1 MTTPTS
7 PDRLPEVDGGRLAP
21 TIDAIVEG
29 DFSRSRLT
37 ALSDLNRSRAAYLRQ
52 RWLDIPPTER
62 HALMLVL
69 AELAGESVEFNFN
82 RVYRVALEDPD
93 PVIRQLAIGDL
104 WEDEGEDLPRIF
116 LNILREDATDDVRA
130 AAADALS
137 ATTDAIAEG
146 GSRVLD
152 RGELI
157 GILAEIIEDPTESP
171 IVRRR
176 ALGTIAAFSDDPRIP
191 ELIRLSLEEDDQALV
206 AGAIYAMGRTASEG
220 WISEL
225 ADFLQS
231 DDAELRFEAAR
242 AAGLIGDEDIV
253 PFLAEIVYD
262 PDSEVRA
269 AALDALGSIGGQA
282 AIRVLRQ
289 VEQDD
294 EFEEEVSVDDALDA
308 ALLTVNPLE
317 RQS

>member
-7 PDRLPEVDGGRLAP
+7 PDRLPEVDAGRLAP

-206 AGAIYAMGRTASEG
+206 AGAIYAMGRTASER

>member
-116 LNILREDATDDVRA
+116 LNVLREDATDDVRA

-146 GSRVLD
+146 GSRVLE

-206 AGAIYAMGRTASEG
+206 AGAIYAMGRTASER

>member
-1 MTTPTS
+1 
-7 PDRLPEVDGGRLAP
+7 
-21 TIDAIVEG
+21 VEG

-37 ALSDLNRSRAAYLRQ
+37 ALSDLDRSRATYLRQ

-69 AELAGESVEFNFN
+69 AELADESVEFNFN
-82 RVYRVALEDPD
+82 RVFRVALEDPD

-104 WEDEGEDLPRIF
+104 WEDEGEDLPRLF
-116 LNILREDATDDVRA
+116 LNILLEDATDDVRA

-157 GILAEIIEDPTESP
+157 DILAGIIEDPTESP

-191 ELIRLSLEEDDQALV
+191 ELIRLTLEEDDQTLV
-206 AGAIYAMGRTASEG
+206 AGAIHAMGRTTSER
-220 WISEL
+220 WVPEL
-225 ADFLQS
+225 IDSLQS
-231 DDAELRFEAAR
+231 EDAELRFEAAR
-242 AAGLIGDEDIV
+242 SAGLIGDEDLV

-269 AALDALGSIGGQA
+269 AVLEALGSIGGQA
-282 AIRVLRQ
+282 AIRVLRE
-289 VEQDD
+289 VDQDD
-294 EFEEEVSVDDALDA
+294 EFEEEENVDDALDA